1 VALQKR
7 IKNTAMTE
15 QERNELLRFMEEY
28 IQNMDTE
35 EKVIAFFQEVGIL
48 DENGNLTEHY
58 QHLPLCFTQNQPIKE
73 AI

>member
-1 VALQKR
+1 
-7 IKNTAMTE
+7 MTE

-28 IQNMDTE
+28 IQTMDTE

-48 DENGNLTEHY
+48 DENGNLTEPY
-58 QHLPLCFTQNQPIKE
+58 QHLPLCFAQNQPMKE